1 MGKVV
6 PFSGQ
11 GDGPPDLQAL
21 VQDVGTGGVSN
32 MFGGFGWP
40 ARTQPTLLRRRKEKV
55 TFVVRLDLDGAKPP
69 IWRRLR
75 LASDLSLAQL
85 HDIVQVAMGW
95 MDSHLHHFQ
104 MGPDHRDHRMAPF
117 LTDYDL
123 SEGETDGLEEADVR
137 LDQVLAE
144 PGHRLFYEY
153 DFGDSW
159 SHTIQLEKVEPW
171 VDDAPAA
178 VCVTGRRACPPEDV
192 GGIHGYEEA
201 CAAFRGEQIG
211 DSEWAEQ
218 ILAWLPD
225 DYDPEHFDAD
235 EVNDALQD
243 RIMDLTAWHPALAV
257 LVGRVHPAF
266 SPIPALVGDV
276 TDERVELSEDEL
288 RAVTRRYRVLLDVIG
303 QGVQL
308 TQAGYLP
315 PAVVRELFDD
325 LQLGN
330 EWISSGTRE
339 DQTLPVL
346 TLRESATALGLL
358 RKQRSRLLITTAG
371 RRLQDNP
378 RGLFD
383 HIRDRI
389 PIGRGEATKDAG
401 MLALLYAAAGEDFY
415 DNREAAAEA
424 MASLGWTSSGPLE
437 MAVWHESAPT
447 RTVLEHLTGRHASPT
462 HSARIARALLA
473 S

>member
-1 MGKVV
+1 MTRA
-6 PFSGQ
+6 Q
-11 GDGPPDLQAL
+11 DLHAL
-21 VQDVGTGGVSN
+21 IEQLGGGGMADV
-32 MFGGFGWP
+32 FGGFGLT
-40 ARTQPTLLRRRKEKV
+40 ARPQPRLLPHRKEKA
-55 TFVVRLDLDGAKPP
+55 TYVVRLDLDDAKPP

-75 LASDLSLAQL
+75 LASDMSLAQL
-85 HDIVQVAMGW
+85 HDVVQVAMGW

-104 MGPDHRDHRMAPF
+104 MGPDHKDFRMVPF

-123 SEGETDGLEEADVR
+123 SEGETEGVDEADVR

-159 SHTIQLEKVEPW
+159 SHTIRLERVEAW
-171 VDDAPAA
+171 DDDAPPA

-192 GGIHGYEEA
+192 GGISGYEEA
-201 CAAFRGEQIG
+201 CAAIRGEPLG
-211 DSEWAEQ
+211 DPEWAEH
-218 ILAWLPD
+218 ILQWLPE

-243 RIMDLTAWHPALAV
+243 RLIDLTAWHPALTGY
-257 LVGRVHPAF
+257 LRRVHPAF
-266 SPIPALVGDV
+266 SPIPALVGDA
-276 TDERVELSEDEL
+276 TDDRVELSDDDLE
-288 RAVTRRYRVLLDVIG
+288 AITRRYRVLLEVVG
-303 QGVQL
+303 QGINL

-315 PAVVRELFDD
+315 PRLVRTLFDE

-358 RKQRSRLLITTAG
+358 RKQRGRLLVTAAG

-383 HIRDRI
+383 HIRDRL
-389 PIGRGEATKDAG
+389 PLGRGESSKDAG
-401 MLALLYAAAGEDFY
+401 MLALLYAAAREDFY
-415 DNREAAAEA
+415 DNKGAAEA
-424 MASLGWTSSGPLE
+424 MASLGWTSSGSLE
-437 MAVWHESAPT
+437 MAVWHLSDPT
-447 RTVLEHLTGRHASPT
+447 RTVLGHLAGRRASRT
-462 HSARIARALLA
+462 DTARIARALLA
-473 S
+473 R